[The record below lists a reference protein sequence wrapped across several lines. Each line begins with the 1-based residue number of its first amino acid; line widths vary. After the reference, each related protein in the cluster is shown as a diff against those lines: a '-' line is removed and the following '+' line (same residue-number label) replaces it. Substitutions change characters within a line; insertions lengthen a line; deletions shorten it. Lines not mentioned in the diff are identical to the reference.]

1 MIDRERFSIFDPVPH
16 WMNEEAIET
25 LGKGYLL
32 PGETPRDLFARVAL
46 TVEKYLPEFGLAED
60 IFDVLY
66 KGYIGLASPV
76 ASNFGTNRGL
86 PVSCYALSVDDSI
99 SSIYSHLK
107 ECAQMSKAGGGVG
120 CVDSETEYLTPYGWK
135 KFKDYEFGDIVAQ
148 YDPETD
154 LIEFAEPLDY
164 IKVPEKYLYHFKNK
178 YGIDGIY
185 CSEHRHLTYSQD
197 IDKLSKKVYTTK
209 EILNIHNKNIRGFR
223 SRFKTAS
230 QGITNNGLDF
240 THDEL
245 RFICAL
251 QADGSLYDHKIN
263 NTTISFS
270 FKKKRKIN
278 RMRDLLNSLN
288 YRYSESKLDGGCTLF
303 YVWAPEK
310 VLIKYFPKEFY
321 KLSSDQLKIISEE
334 VIHWDG
340 HINGNRHGSYS
351 TIIKSNAD
359 FVQFAFTC
367 SGYRSILSTYD
378 RSHED
383 KSTEYRVHSNKNI
396 YTSIS
401 KDIRSITGGE
411 ITKVESSDGFKYCF
425 TMPKGTLVLRYNGKI
440 SFTRNCYVGNIRP
453 AGSPISGGGTS
464 TGIVPWIKQYDLAAS
479 VVSQGNTRRGSFA
492 MYVPIDHPDLPEL
505 LLTKD
510 HSQGDPRM
518 FVDSNIAV
526 TITDEWIESMLAGDQ
541 HKKELFG
548 EVLKLRMISG
558 SPYIIFIDN
567 VNNQNP
573 QAYKDRGL
581 KVSTS
586 NLCSEITLYTDEN
599 HSFVCVLSSLNLL
612 RWEEWKNYRSPN
624 KGMSVP
630 QLGIYLLDAVCE
642 EFIQKGS
649 KTTSMGRSV
658 RFARKSRA
666 LGMGTMGLAALYQS
680 KNIPFNSEEARKLNI
695 EIHKYIQSEAQ
706 EASRKLAHDYGQ
718 PEWCQGTEFRH
729 THLIACAPTRTNTVI
744 SGAISQGIEPME
756 SNLYVAKQAKGTF
769 IRKNPFL
776 EKVLE
781 KYNRNTDETWNQLVS
796 NQGSVKDLD
805 FLTDYEKQVFLTA
818 REIDQ
823 FELIRQAG
831 DRQKYIC
838 QAQSLNLFVDSECE
852 AEYLFRLHLMA
863 WKLGVKSLYYL
874 RSNSALIKRE
884 KTNEIIVIT
893 KEDCPYCKKAKE
905 YLFFHGLKFREIS
918 RKKADELNLW
928 SDSLGTFP
936 QVYISGTFIGGYD
949 QLMEFYGESERS
961 NECVACE
968 G

>member
-1 MIDRERFSIFDPVPH
+1 MIDREKFSIFDPVPH

-46 TVEKYLPEFGLAED
+46 TVEKYLPESGLAED

-120 CVDSETEYLTPYGWK
+120 
-135 KFKDYEFGDIVAQ
+135 
-148 YDPETD
+148 
-154 LIEFAEPLDY
+154 
-164 IKVPEKYLYHFKNK
+164 
-178 YGIDGIY
+178 
-185 CSEHRHLTYSQD
+185 
-197 IDKLSKKVYTTK
+197 
-209 EILNIHNKNIRGFR
+209 
-223 SRFKTAS
+223 
-230 QGITNNGLDF
+230 
-240 THDEL
+240 
-245 RFICAL
+245 
-251 QADGSLYDHKIN
+251 
-263 NTTISFS
+263 
-270 FKKKRKIN
+270 
-278 RMRDLLNSLN
+278 
-288 YRYSESKLDGGCTLF
+288 
-303 YVWAPEK
+303 
-310 VLIKYFPKEFY
+310 
-321 KLSSDQLKIISEE
+321 
-334 VIHWDG
+334 
-340 HINGNRHGSYS
+340 
-351 TIIKSNAD
+351 
-359 FVQFAFTC
+359 
-367 SGYRSILSTYD
+367 
-378 RSHED
+378 
-383 KSTEYRVHSNKNI
+383 I
-396 YTSIS
+396 YT
-401 KDIRSITGGE
+401 
-411 ITKVESSDGFKYCF
+411 
-425 TMPKGTLVLRYNGKI
+425 
-440 SFTRNCYVGNIRP
+440 GNIRP

-492 MYVPIDHPDLPEL
+492 MYVPIDHPDLLEL

-518 FVDSNIAV
+518 FVDSNLAV
-526 TITDEWIESMLAGDQ
+526 TITDEWIEAMLAGDQ
-541 HKKELFG
+541 HKKELLG

-581 KVSTS
+581 KVSTG
-586 NLCSEITLYTDEN
+586 NLCAEITLYTDEN

-680 KNIPFNSEEARKLNI
+680 KNIPFNSEKARKLNI

-805 FLTDYEKQVFLTA
+805 FLTDHEKQVFLTA

-823 FELIRQAG
+823 FELIRQAS